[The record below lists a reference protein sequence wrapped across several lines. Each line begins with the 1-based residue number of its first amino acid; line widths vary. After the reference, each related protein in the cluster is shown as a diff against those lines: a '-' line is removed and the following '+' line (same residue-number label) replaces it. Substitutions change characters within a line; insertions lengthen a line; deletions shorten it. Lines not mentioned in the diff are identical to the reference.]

1 MNENTQQDTIEYPT
15 LWLLCS
21 NCGITIPQMRV
32 FVNSNEVPM
41 IDIKCTCTRIHDDSG
56 SDNDSALSLEKNLY
70 YMYHNRI
77 ETITLEKYLNYL
89 ENLQLQINNDNN
101 NYKYCLNGHGFL
113 GEDEFKVHE
122 QMFFETKHLISNQPI
137 DLHLCCQ
144 SKFHKD
150 HLVNGKVYYK
160 PQELILCKKCLRNI
174 NNNNNNVSHSNIEEL
189 KLFQKE
195 ITSTIL
201 DELNPNNIDIS
212 TSNLPE
218 KTNQLLIQYLS
229 LLVKSYIYISHSNIT
244 NYALAKSLLTF
255 YRTRNHSTKHICP
268 IINPLVQSGQY
279 TKTFSMKISR
289 YTYCN
294 EQHAICP
301 INEHIDTDR
310 NKNETLSVNTSN
322 NFLFVSCESLISYG
336 TVLKS
341 RDTGTKYMMYTSRNL
356 LFHKI
361 SSIIQLCSNIFA
373 GIKLSHL
380 NTKDSSSVSL
390 EKEVNMI
397 YIFTLNTEIQQDK
410 RFIDFMFPNGEN
422 LTSIKKLQKFS
433 SKYNF
438 DSNPI
443 FAVCKLT
450 KRSIILGGFHVK
462 VYTFTENYDDISN
475 HSTLYQCKSNE
486 YVTLLLHWKTKKTIT
501 RGCTETNIKPTAI
514 QTSQEPQR
522 ANKIKSIIQNTNPI
536 HTSTTQD
543 FNTHFVAIGLN
554 TGVIMIYSNS
564 KDKEFVNVAQY
575 KVPLLTEHL
584 NEVGGESNNG
594 QCKSHCITCGIVI
607 DEYNES
613 LAIGTK
619 SGNVYVF
626 PKFQGDHTV
635 VPYGHCGE
643 VTCIVVLLNKIE
655 FLSCGKD
662 NKIILWDALS
672 WNVLNMFWNYSIEI
686 GNDENYIHSIC
697 LFPSKELGMFGFL
710 TLDIKGYISYW
721 ANQGDLEV

>member
-1 MNENTQQDTIEYPT
+1 MNENTPKGTIEYPT

-41 IDIKCTCTRIHDDSG
+41 IDIKCSCTRIHYN
-56 SDNDSALSLEKNLY
+56 DNDNDDGALLEKNLY

-89 ENLQLQINNDNN
+89 ENLQSQVNNDNN

-150 HLVNGKVYYK
+150 NLVNGKVYYK
-160 PQELILCKKCLRNI
+160 PQELILCKTCLRNI
-174 NNNNNNVSHSNIEEL
+174 NNNNNKTLHLNIEEL

-212 TSNLPE
+212 TSKLPE
-218 KTNQLLIQYLS
+218 KTNKLLIQYLT
-229 LLVKSYIYISHSNIT
+229 LLVKSYIYMTHSNIT

-255 YRTRNHSTKHICP
+255 YRTRNHSMEQTFP
-268 IINPLVQSGQY
+268 IINPLVQSAQY
-279 TKTFSMKISR
+279 TKTFSMKIPR
-289 YTYCN
+289 YTYYN
-294 EQHAICP
+294 EQQAICP
-301 INEHIDTDR
+301 INEHVDTDR
-310 NKNETLSVNTSN
+310 NNNETPNINASN
-322 NFLFVSCESLISYG
+322 NFLFVSSESLISYG

-341 RDTGTKYMMYTSRNL
+341 RDTGTKHMMYTSRNL

-361 SSIIQLCSNIFA
+361 SSIIYLHSNIFA
-373 GIKLSHL
+373 GIKLSHQ
-380 NTKDSSSVSL
+380 NTKHSSSVSSG
-390 EKEVNMI
+390 KEVNMI

-410 RFIDFMFPNGEN
+410 QYINFMFPSGEN
-422 LTSIKKLQKFS
+422 LTSIKKLKKCA

-450 KRSIILGGFHVK
+450 KRSIILGGYHVK

-501 RGCTETNIKPTAI
+501 RGRAETNIKPTAV
-514 QTSQEPQR
+514 QTSQEPRR
-522 ANKIKSIIQNTNPI
+522 ATKIKSNIQNTNPI
-536 HTSTTQD
+536 NTSTTQD
-543 FNTHFVAIGLN
+543 ITTHFVAIGLN

-564 KDKEFVNVAQY
+564 KDKEFINVGQC

-584 NEVGGESNNG
+584 NVVSGESNND
-594 QCKSHCITCGIVI
+594 QCKSYCITCGIVI
-607 DEYNES
+607 DEYNDS
-613 LAIGTK
+613 LAVGTK

-626 PKFQGDHTV
+626 PKFQGDHNG
-635 VPYGHCGE
+635 VPDGHCGE
-643 VTCIVVLLNKIE
+643 VTCIVLLLNKIE

-662 NKIILWDALS
+662 NKIILWDALM

-686 GNDENYIHSIC
+686 GNDEHYIHSMC

-710 TLDIKGYISYW
+710 TLDTKGYISYW
-721 ANQGDLEV
+721 ANQGDLEI

>member
-1 MNENTQQDTIEYPT
+1 MNENTPQDTIEYPT

-32 FVNSNEVPM
+32 FVNSKEVPM
-41 IDIKCTCTRIHDDSG
+41 IDIKCTCTRIN
-56 SDNDSALSLEKNLY
+56 DNDNDDRCSVSEKNLY

-77 ETITLEKYLNYL
+77 ETINLEKYLNYL
-89 ENLQLQINNDNN
+89 ENLQLQVNNDNN

-113 GEDEFKVHE
+113 REDEFKVHE

-144 SKFHKD
+144 NKFHKD
-150 HLVNGKVYYK
+150 TLVNGKVYYK

-174 NNNNNNVSHSNIEEL
+174 NNNNNKESHPNIEEL

-212 TSNLPE
+212 TSKLPE
-218 KTNQLLIQYLS
+218 KTNKLLIQYLS
-229 LLVKSYIYISHSNIT
+229 LLVKSYIYITHSNIP
-244 NYALAKSLLTF
+244 NYALAKSILTS

-268 IINPLVQSGQY
+268 IINPLVQSVQY
-279 TKTFSMKISR
+279 TKTFSMKINK
-289 YTYCN
+289 YTYYN

-301 INEHIDTDR
+301 INEHVDT
-310 NKNETLSVNTSN
+310 NQNNNETLSVNASN
-322 NFLFVSCESLISYG
+322 NFLFVSSESMIAYG

-341 RDTGTKYMMYTSRNL
+341 RDTDTKYMMYTSRNL
-356 LFHKI
+356 WFNKI
-361 SSIIQLCSNIFA
+361 SSIIHLCSNIFA
-373 GIKLSHL
+373 GIKLSHHNFKHL
-380 NTKDSSSVSL
+380 SSVSSG
-390 EKEVNMI
+390 KEVNMI

-410 RFIDFMFPNGEN
+410 RFINFMFPNGEN
-422 LTSIKKLQKFS
+422 LTSIKKLQTFA

-443 FAVCKLT
+443 FTVCKLT

-475 HSTLYQCKSNE
+475 NSTLYRCKPNE

-501 RGCTETNIKPTAI
+501 RGRTETSIKPIA
-514 QTSQEPQR
+514 
-522 ANKIKSIIQNTNPI
+522 IQNTNVINTP
-536 HTSTTQD
+536 TTQD
-543 FNTHFVAIGLN
+543 NTTHFIAIGLN

-564 KDKEFVNVAQY
+564 KDKEFVNVGQY

-584 NEVGGESNNG
+584 NEVDGESNNE

-607 DEYNES
+607 NEHNES
-613 LAIGTK
+613 FAIGTK

-626 PKFQGDHTV
+626 PNFGGDHSV
-635 VPYGHCGE
+635 VPFGHSGE
-643 VTCIVVLLNKIE
+643 VTCIVLLLNKIE

-672 WNVLNMFWNYSIEI
+672 WSVLNMFWNYSIEI

-710 TLDIKGYISYW
+710 TLDTKGYISYW
-721 ANQGDLEV
+721 ANQGDLEI